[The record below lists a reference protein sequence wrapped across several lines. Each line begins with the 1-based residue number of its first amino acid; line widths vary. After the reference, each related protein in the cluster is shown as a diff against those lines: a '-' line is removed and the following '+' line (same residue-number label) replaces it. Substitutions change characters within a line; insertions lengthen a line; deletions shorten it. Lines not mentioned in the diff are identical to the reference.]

1 MRAPTLT
8 VTLQPGRYEIH
19 CPVDGHKTMGMDTH
33 FTVGGAGGAGSSAPE
48 PGGST
53 GVY

>member
-33 FTVGGAGGAGSSAPE
+33 FTVGGAGESASSAPE

-53 GVY
+53 GGY